1 MVERWQVS
9 PGSNPAVVSFSFVYH
24 KLFKVDPVSFPCSL
38 LLDHKNPDKFAVI
51 LTPLFCFSFKVSKME
66 TNIQLLSQYSKIKQ

>member
-51 LTPLFCFSFKVSKME
+51 LTPPFLFF
-66 TNIQLLSQYSKIKQ
+66 IQSIKNGNKYTIIITVF